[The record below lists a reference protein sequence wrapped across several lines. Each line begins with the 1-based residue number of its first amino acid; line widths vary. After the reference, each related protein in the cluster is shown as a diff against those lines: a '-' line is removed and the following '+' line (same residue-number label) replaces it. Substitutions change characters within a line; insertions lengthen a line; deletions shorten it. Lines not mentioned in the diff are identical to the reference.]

1 MLYNYNSTDCPF
13 IATTTGPS
21 PKEIGKKW
29 LPLVGPEFENH
40 AELRNTDG
48 LMALFISAY
57 VRAHH
62 MFSRIL

>member
-13 IATTTGPS
+13 IATTPGSS

-48 LMALFISAY
+48 LMAFVLSDY
-57 VRAHH
+57 VRAQH
-62 MFSRIL
+62 MFSEIL